1 MNGRCLASHGF
12 HQLATYQP
20 DSRFWAFQGME
31 AGIFVVLALA
41 LVGFAWWWVRSRD
54 A

>member
-1 MNGRCLASHGF
+1 MNGQCLTSHGF
-12 HQLATYQP
+12 HQLVTYQP

-41 LVGFAWWWVRSRD
+41 LVGFTWWWVQSHD